1 MDIVIISVV
10 TPFVFLLLFLTWRRL
25 IISVL
30 VLVVLEGIA
39 RKWILPQAANLIYF
53 VKDFV
58 LIIAYYKYFVYYGK
72 KIKSHNINFLILLLA
87 IWALAQAFNPELG
100 SPIVGFFGLR
110 AYLLYIPLMWMLP
123 DLFSESIDE
132 LYKFIRNYSL
142 LVIPICLLAIA
153 QFFSPPSSPLNVYAS
168 GAENV
173 TTFGVGTEAI
183 VRVTGSFPYI
193 TGFGTYLSVSFTFL
207 IPLLTLK
214 QSVTW
219 RNLTII
225 ELLLVVVSSFM
236 TGSRTVVFYQLF
248 FMIGYVLIFLFTDRS
263 QALPIIKK
271 FTFPL
276 IVGATIIPIYFSKSI
291 SIFNQR
297 VEQNS
302 NEGSTR
308 YFTPFIEPINAV
320 YQVFKIKFM
329 DSYGTGFTHQAT
341 PIIRNLLKLT
351 QVRPIYADADY
362 ASLASIGE
370 GEWGRVAIEIGAVG
384 LIAWIS
390 VRLCLLLALWH
401 VSQKV
406 SHPFLKQL
414 AISVFLF
421 HVIQIS
427 TPVVFN
433 TTMGIY
439 YWFLSGFIF
448 LLPAIESI
456 QQQEYY
462 VDRSYQDPQSQSHV

>member
-1 MDIVIISVV
+1 MDIVIFSIVGSLL
-10 TPFVFLLLFLTWRRL
+10 FFLLLMTWRRL
-25 IISVL
+25 VITVL

-58 LIIAYYKYFVYYGK
+58 LVIAYYKYFILYGNK
-72 KIKSHNINFLILLLA
+72 VKYHNINFAILLLA

-110 AYLLYIPLMWMLP
+110 AYLLYIPIIWMLP
-123 DLFSESIDE
+123 DLFSASIDE
-132 LYKFIRNYSL
+132 LYKFMRNYSL

-153 QFFSPPSSPLNVYAS
+153 QFFSPPSSPLNVYS
-168 GAENV
+168 GGSEQIA
-173 TTFGVGTEAI
+173 TFGVGKEAI

-193 TGFGTYLSVSFTFL
+193 TGFGTYLSFSFALL

-214 QSVTW
+214 QSIIW

-236 TGSRTVVFYQLF
+236 TGSRTVVFFQLF
-248 FMIGYVLIFLFTDRS
+248 FMVGYVIIFMLRDPS
-263 QALPIIKK
+263 QATSIIKK

-276 IVGATIIPIYFSKSI
+276 IVGATIIPLYFSKSVD
-291 SIFNQR
+291 IFNQR
-297 VEQNS
+297 VEANS
-302 NEGSTR
+302 NEGTSR
-308 YFTPFIEPINAV
+308 FYSPFIEPVVAIYEV
-320 YQVFKIKFM
+320 IKRKSL

-341 PIIRNLLKLT
+341 PVIRNLLKLK
-351 QVRPIYADADY
+351 QVRSVYADADY
-362 ASLASIGE
+362 AALASIGE
-370 GEWGRVAIEIGAVG
+370 GEWGRVAIEIGAFG
-384 LIAWIS
+384 LAAWIS
-390 VRLCLLLALWH
+390 VRVCLLIVLWNLFH
-401 VSQKV
+401 KV
-406 SHPFLKQL
+406 SHPFLQQL
-414 AISVFLF
+414 AVSIFLF
-421 HVIQIS
+421 QLIQIS

-448 LLPAIESI
+448 LLPAIESA

-462 VDRSYQDPQSQSHV
+462 LEQSNLEPNS